1 MTHNVSDLGALEREV
16 LQLVWGHG
24 PSTADWVQKALPRPL
39 KESTVRTVLKRLEA
53 KGHLTH
59 RVEQRTFIYV
69 AADTRG
75 RAAARAV
82 KRIVDRFCSG
92 SLEEVLVGLVD
103 ARIVDRRELTRLAE
117 KIAQAQSTDEGNRP
131 KKVKK

>member
-1 MTHNVSDLGALEREV
+1 MKHQITDLGALEDEV
-16 LQLVWGHG
+16 LRMVWEHG
-24 PSTADWVQKALPRPL
+24 ESTADWVQKSLSRPL

-59 RVEQRTFIYV
+59 TVDNRTFVYR

-92 SLEEVLVGLVD
+92 SVEEVLVGLVD
-103 ARIVDRRELTRLAE
+103 ARIVDSGELQRLAD
-117 KIAQAQSTDEGNRP
+117 KIARAQSAGEGARR
-131 KKVKK
+131 KK

>member
-1 MTHNVSDLGALEREV
+1 MTHNVSDLGDLEREV

-24 PSTADWVQKALPRPL
+24 PATADWVQKALSRPL

-59 RVEQRTFIYV
+59 RVDQRTFIYE
-69 AADTRG
+69 ASDTRG

-92 SLEEVLVGLVD
+92 SVEEVLTGLVD
-103 ARIVDRRELTRLAE
+103 ARIVDSGELQRLAE
-117 KIAQAQSTDEGNRP
+117 KIARAQSADKAA
-131 KKVKK
+131 KKRKK

>member
-1 MTHNVSDLGALEREV
+1 MPHNVSDLGDLEREV
-16 LQLVWGHG
+16 LHLVWAQGAA
-24 PSTADWVQKALPRPL
+24 TADSVQKALSRPL
-39 KESTVRTVLKRLEA
+39 KESTVRTVLKRLET

-59 RVEQRTFIYV
+59 RVDQRTFVYE

-92 SLEEVLVGLVD
+92 SVEEVLVGLVD
-103 ARIVDRRELTRLAE
+103 ARIVDSGELQRLAE
-117 KIAQAQSTDEGNRP
+117 KIARAQSPGEGVRKR
-131 KKVKK
+131 KK

>member
-1 MTHNVSDLGALEREV
+1 
-16 LQLVWGHG
+16 
-24 PSTADWVQKALPRPL
+24 
-39 KESTVRTVLKRLEA
+39 VLKRLEG

-59 RVEQRTFIYV
+59 RVDNRTFVYE

-92 SLEEVLVGLVD
+92 SVEEVLVGLVD
-103 ARIVDRRELTRLAE
+103 ARIVDSGELQRLAD
-117 KIAQAQSTDEGNRP
+117 KIARARKAQ
-131 KKVKK
+131 K